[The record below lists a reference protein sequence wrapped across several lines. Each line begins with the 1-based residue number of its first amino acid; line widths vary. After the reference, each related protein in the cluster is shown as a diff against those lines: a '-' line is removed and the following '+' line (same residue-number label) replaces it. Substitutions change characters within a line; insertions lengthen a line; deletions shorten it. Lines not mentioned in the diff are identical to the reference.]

1 MGIDR
6 SDEIR
11 NMVLRQRI
19 DRFRKYLEKKRKKAD
34 FNADGSGS
42 SWNNAYAQAFD
53 DVYRRAQKIFRGKED
68 KSTNLD

>member
-19 DRFRKYLEKKRKKAD
+19 DRFRKYLKKKREKAD
-34 FNADGSGS
+34 FNANGSGS
-42 SWNNAYAQAFD
+42 SWNDAYAQALD
-53 DVYRRAQKIFRGKED
+53 EIYGRAQKIFRGKED
-68 KSTNLD
+68 KPTFLD